1 MIINLNNQVNHPK
14 QQAEHN
20 KSAGCQGVICGTSKS
35 EREGLQ
41 EGIET
46 CCDAWCGDEGTE
58 LEVTE
63 LMMILLGVTKWQG

>member
-1 MIINLNNQVNHPK
+1 M
-14 QQAEHN
+14 
-20 KSAGCQGVICGTSKS
+20 SALIYDRSKS

-41 EGIET
+41 ESIET

-63 LMMILLGVTKWQG
+63 LRMILLGVTKWQD

>member
-1 MIINLNNQVNHPK
+1 M
-14 QQAEHN
+14 
-20 KSAGCQGVICGTSKS
+20 QGVICGTSKS

-63 LMMILLGVTKWQG
+63 LRMILLGVTKWQD